1 MIVLYGAHW
10 LPEQGLTTNVAFLLI
25 SYLLLFI
32 NSEII
37 IYKLEEDGTMNKK
50 PLFILCKIISNISN
64 NNLENALLTNVLHK
78 LRFVG
83 MIDGKI

>member
-37 IYKLEEDGTMNKK
+37 IYKLEGDGTMKK
-50 PLFILCKIISNISN
+50 TIIYTVQNYQQY
-64 NNLENALLTNVLHK
+64 K
-78 LRFVG
+78 
-83 MIDGKI
+83 